1 MNVLICDDDRLFL
14 DFLHNEL
21 VKNLGNKHKFCSFS
35 ETEKIDRIIKETSP
49 SEQFDLA
56 ILDIKLQE
64 ENGFDYAFL
73 LEQKY
78 PDIKTIFISGYDDY
92 YEAMFIKVKPFAFL
106 HKPININILLFHI
119 KTIADNLSENNNS
132 FLLISKKLKTEIPFN
147 KIVFFESFKRIIVI
161 HCIDQTFEFYGKLGD
176 IEKDLPKNFTRTHQS
191 YIVNM
196 NYVRDTDFE
205 SNVFLT
211 NNTVIKISR
220 TYKKSF
226 QSKYFLAKGGIL

>member
-1 MNVLICDDDRLFL
+1 MILSSLYSELSQKLGSRYN
-14 DFLHNEL
+14 LHCVSTAEEI
-21 VKNLGNKHKFCSFS
+21 K
-35 ETEKIDRIIKETSP
+35 EKILSDNADCKR
-49 SEQFDLA
+49 FDIA

-64 ENGFDYAFL
+64 DNGIDYAFL

-92 YEAMFIKVKPFAFL
+92 YEAMFMKVKPFAFL

-119 KTIADNLSENNNS
+119 KTIADNLSDNNNS